1 VANDGTVRP
10 RRWRDK
16 FAEASRGI
24 RVGVRGQSSF
34 FAHFF
39 FAAFALVAAAGLGCG
54 PLEWC
59 LVVGCIGFVFTTE
72 LLNTAIETLFKGLP
86 REAQDRVYVCLDMAA
101 GAVLIAGTTSVVIGA
116 IVFGRRL
123 AICLSLIPE

>member
-1 VANDGTVRP
+1 MGTNGTAGP

-16 FAEASRGI
+16 FAEAVRGI

-34 FAHFF
+34 FAHLF
-39 FAAFALVAAAGLGCG
+39 FAALAVAAAAVLGCG
-54 PLEWC
+54 PVEWC

-86 REAQDRVYVCLDMAA
+86 REAQDRVYPCLDMAA
-101 GAVLIAGTTSVVIGA
+101 GAVLFAGVTSAVIGG

-123 AICLSLIPE
+123 LACLNVIPE